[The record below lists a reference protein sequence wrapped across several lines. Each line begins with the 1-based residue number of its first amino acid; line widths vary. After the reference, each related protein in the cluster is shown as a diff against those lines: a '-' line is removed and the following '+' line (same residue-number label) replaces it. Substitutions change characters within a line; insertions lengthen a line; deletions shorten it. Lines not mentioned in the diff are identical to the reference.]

1 MLPGYTDEALALRL
15 AMTVNDKSDVELEEL
30 ARANPHLHQEWLE
43 ELGATRQCARA
54 QAELCETHDRQRRV
68 GGARS
73 RARTVMHLG
82 IVELCEVWSGS

>member
-54 QAELCETHDRQRRV
+54 QAELCETALTRLRAARRATIANV
-68 GGARS
+68 A
-73 RARTVMHLG
+73 
-82 IVELCEVWSGS
+82 